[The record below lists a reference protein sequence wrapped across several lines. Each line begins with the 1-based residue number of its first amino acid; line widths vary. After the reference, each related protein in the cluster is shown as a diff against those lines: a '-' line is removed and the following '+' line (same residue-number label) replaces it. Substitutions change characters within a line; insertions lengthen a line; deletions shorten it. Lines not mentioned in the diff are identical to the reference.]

1 MNTID
6 PLSATPES
14 GNPAAEYVLGV
25 LNASERRAVEAR
37 IAGEPA
43 FAGEVAGWEKR
54 LMPLVDDIVA
64 VAVPDYVWV
73 RIRSALNLEPARS
86 LSEPSSTSL
95 WQSLAFW
102 RSLAGGAFAAAA
114 ACAIALFIAP
124 AAVVPPTPA
133 SPPSMASTLAHDDGS
148 PGFVATINPVTG
160 TMTITP
166 VAGAPT
172 DGRVAELWLIPQ
184 GEAPRSLG
192 VLDAAK
198 AQLVRIPDR
207 MLAQLGTQAVLAVTL
222 EPRGGAP
229 GGVPSGPV
237 IAKGGIAL
245 L

>member
-6 PLSATPES
+6 PQLAPPED

-37 IAGEPA
+37 IAAEPA
-43 FAGEVAGWEKR
+43 FASEVGSWETR
-54 LMPLVDDIVA
+54 LMPLIDEIASVN
-64 VAVPDYVWV
+64 VPDYVWV
-73 RIRSALNLEPARS
+73 RIRSSLNLSPARAPAT
-86 LSEPSSTSL
+86 PSPTSL

-114 ACAIALFIAP
+114 AFAIALFIAP
-124 AAVVPPTPA
+124 AVVVPPP
-133 SPPSMASTLAHDDGS
+133 PVNPSMASTLAHDDGS
-148 PGFVATINPVTG
+148 PGFIATINPVTG

-184 GEAPRSLG
+184 GQAPRSLG
-192 VLDAAK
+192 VVDAAK

-207 MLAQLGTQAVLAVTL
+207 MLAELGTQAILAVTL
-222 EPRGGAP
+222 EPPGGAP
-229 GGVPSGPV
+229 GGVPSGPI